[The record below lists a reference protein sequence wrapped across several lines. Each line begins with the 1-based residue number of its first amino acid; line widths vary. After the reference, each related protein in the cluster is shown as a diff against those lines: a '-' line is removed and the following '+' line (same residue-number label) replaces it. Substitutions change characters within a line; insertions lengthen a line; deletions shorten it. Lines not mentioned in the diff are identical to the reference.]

1 MNRLLEKYNNEIV
14 PRMLEKFGSKNR
26 LTVPRLEKVVVNMG
40 VGEGASDLK
49 ILEQAMAELAV
60 ITGQKP
66 IKTLAKKAV
75 AGFKIRA
82 GVPVGCKVTLRGRKM
97 YEFLDRL
104 INVVLPR
111 VRDFRG
117 VPKGSFDKGGNYSLG
132 ITEQTIF
139 PEIDYDKV
147 QRTQGMDVTI
157 VFIGDSGKQNFE
169 LLRLMGM
176 PFKK

>member
-1 MNRLLEKYNNEIV
+1 MVRLLELYNNEII
-14 PRMLEKFGSKNR
+14 PKMLDKFGFKNK
-26 LTVPRLEKVVVNMG
+26 LAIPRLKKLVVNMG
-40 VGEGASDLK
+40 VGEGAQDIK
-49 ILEQAMAELAV
+49 ILEQAMAELAI

-104 INVVLPR
+104 INVTLPR

-117 VPKGSFDKGGNYSLG
+117 VPKGSFDKKGNYSLG
-132 ITEQTIF
+132 INEQTIF

-147 QRTQGMDVTI
+147 QRTQGMDITV
-157 VFIGDSGKQNFE
+157 VFTGDSDKQNFE

-176 PFKK
+176 PFRK